1 MFVALICESD
11 NWVLHSHY
19 QFSDLSFLWTGGDK
33 EYVKHSPKK
42 HMGGYS
48 PCWNNYILLLK
59 GNEHGIRTIDIL
71 GCAVS
76 CLGEWRV
83 NNLEQ
88 LMVSQTEA
96 KGEGGSR
103 GWDDWLASPTQ
114 WTCCCP
120 VPQSCPTLCNPMD
133 CSIPGFS
140 LLHFLLEFAQTHVH
154 WVSDAIQP
162 SHPLSPLLLLLSV
175 FPSIRVF
182 FSESVLPIRWPKY
195 WSFSI
200 SPSNAYSG
208 LISFRIDWLDLAVQV
223 TRKSLLQH
231 HSSKVSAQ
239 TFLWSNCHIHT
250 WLLEKPLLCLYG
262 PLLAKWCLCFLVHC
276 IDLS

>member
-1 MFVALICESD
+1 LFVALICESD

-71 GCAVS
+71 GCAIS

-120 VPQSCPTLCNPMD
+120 VQLFA
-133 CSIPGFS
+133 IPWTAAFQASLSFTSSWS
-140 LLHFLLEFAQTHVH
+140 LLKLMSTESVMPSNHLILCHPFFSCFQSFPASGSFS
-154 WVSDAIQP
+154 VSQF
-162 SHPLSPLLLLLSV
+162 
-175 FPSIRVF
+175 FPSGGQNIGA
-182 FSESVLPIRWPKY
+182 SASVLPMHIQAWFPLGLT
-195 WSFSI
+195 
-200 SPSNAYSG
+200 G
-208 LISFRIDWLDLAVQV
+208 LILLSKRLARVFSSTTVQKYQL
-223 TRKSLLQH
+223 RL
-231 HSSKVSAQ
+231 
-239 TFLWSNCHIHT
+239 
-250 WLLEKPLLCLYG
+250 LYG
-262 PLLAKWCLCFLVHC
+262 PTVTYIHDYWKNHCFAYMDLCWQSDVSAF
-276 IDLS
+276 